1 MIIALDETLRCLSQ
15 KTCDTRSPP
24 AIRLYVWALRTP
36 VLFVESRSLYRGTY
50 TIVTCRL
57 ICILSSPAVQK
68 HEIVTNT
75 GGVDLLVSLA
85 YVAAAEG
92 VLDEPL
98 PRGMGLRVHR
108 PEGSNVQVDNDNLCE
123 FDSLS
128 LQHVRGPL

>member
-1 MIIALDETLRCLSQ
+1 M
-15 KTCDTRSPP
+15 
-24 AIRLYVWALRTP
+24 
-36 VLFVESRSLYRGTY
+36 
-50 TIVTCRL
+50 IVTCRL
-57 ICILSSPAVQK
+57 ICVLSSPAVQK

-108 PEGSNVQVDNDNLCE
+108 PEGFNVQVDNDNLCE